1 MAANVRQK
9 KVKIAFALVL
19 VFFASFIF
27 IPAIFILKSASLSA
41 AILNPLT
48 LRAIGLSFLIGVIV
62 TVIDLIIGVP
72 LAWFL
77 VRSKRRF
84 ARWLDNLIDLSLVM
98 PTAALGFSIY
108 IFWGSS
114 FGLSRMFGL
123 DGGLIAKGPLL
134 IMLLHI
140 VFTLPYMV
148 RSVSAAMLQINATY
162 EEAAASLGAS
172 PFSSFRTVAL
182 PLFRGGVI
190 NGAVLAFTRSLSETG
205 ATMMVAGALTTA
217 PVLIIGLKE
226 QGNLPAAG
234 GVSVILILAAV
245 LILFLARLKFGE
257 KTISLGRIYP
267 KFEFKLSQ
275 LGWLR
280 NLVVILFYI
289 SCVFLPTIA
298 LVLYYFGNFNLPPLG
313 ALPQSLIISFG
324 VALTVTMINLIFA
337 IPFAYI
343 IARNRFRLGKLLNSL
358 NEAVL
363 LMPTSALGLSLALF
377 WRQFSGSDILV
388 LCLAHLCLSFPY
400 LVTPI
405 ASALKE
411 ISVEQQEAARSLGA
425 RTRQMFFTILLPQIK
440 PAIIAG
446 AIMAFMRSLS
456 ETGATLAVTGK
467 IKTVSILIVDLFK
480 ADRLNEAA
488 FASLILFVIAFIFL
502 FLLKRNQKV
511 HH

>member
-1 MAANVRQK
+1 M
-9 KVKIAFALVL
+9 L

-27 IPAIFILKSASLSA
+27 IPAIFILKSASVSA
-41 AILNPLT
+41 AIFNTNT
-48 LRAIGLSFLIGVIV
+48 LKAIGLSFLIGLIV
-62 TVIDLIIGVP
+62 TLVDLVVGVP
-72 LAWFL
+72 LAWLL
-77 VRSKRRF
+77 VRSKHRL

-98 PTAALGFSIY
+98 PTAALGFSIF
-108 IFWGSS
+108 IFWGSDY
-114 FGLSRMFGL
+114 GLSRLLGL
-123 DGGLIAKGPLL
+123 DSGLISKGPLL
-134 IMLLHI
+134 VMLLHI

-172 PFSSFRTVAL
+172 LFSSFRTVAL

-217 PVLIIGLKE
+217 PVLIISLKDR
-226 QGNLPAAG
+226 GDLPAAG
-234 GVSVILILAAV
+234 GVSVVLIAAAV
-245 LILFLARLKFGE
+245 LILFLARHRFGE

-267 KFEFKLSQ
+267 KFESRLSQ

-280 NLVVILFYI
+280 NTLVIAFYGLV
-289 SCVFLPTIA
+289 VFLPTIS
-298 LVLYYFGNFNLPPLG
+298 LILYYFGNFNMPDLG
-313 ALPQSLIISFG
+313 ELPQSLMVSFS
-324 VALTVTMINLIFA
+324 VAFAVTVANLFFA
-337 IPFAYI
+337 IPFAYM
-343 IARNRFRLGKLLNSL
+343 IARNRYRIGKLLNSF

-377 WRQFSGSDILV
+377 WRQFSGSDFLV

-411 ISVEQQEAARSLGA
+411 ISIEQQEAAHSFGA
-425 RTRQMFFTILLPQIK
+425 STKQMFFTVLLPQIK

-488 FASLILFVIAFIFL
+488 FASLILFIIAFFFL

>member
-1 MAANVRQK
+1 MAAIMKRQK
-9 KVKIAFALVL
+9 VNFAFALVL

-41 AILNPLT
+41 AIFNPLT
-48 LRAIGLSFLIGVIV
+48 LKAIGLSFLIGLAV
-62 TVIDLIIGVP
+62 TLVDLVVGVP

-77 VRSKRRF
+77 IRSKRRF
-84 ARWLDNLIDLSLVM
+84 ARWLDSLIDLSLVM

-114 FGLSRMFGL
+114 FGISRLFGL
-123 DGGLIAKGPLL
+123 DSGLISKGPFL

-182 PLFRGGVI
+182 PLFHGGVI

-217 PVLIIGLKE
+217 PVLIIGLKD

-234 GVSVILILAAV
+234 GVSVILIVAAV
-245 LILFLARLKFGE
+245 LILFLARLRFGE
-257 KTISLGRIYP
+257 KTISLGKIYP
-267 KFEFKLSQ
+267 KLEFKLSR

-280 NLVVILFYI
+280 NLPVISFYVL
-289 SCVFLPTIA
+289 CVFLPTIA
-298 LVLYYFGNFNLPPLG
+298 LVLYYFGNFNLPQLG
-313 ALPQSLIISFG
+313 SLPSSLIVSFG
-324 VALTVTMINLIFA
+324 VAFAVTVANLFFA
-337 IPFAYI
+337 VPFAYM

-377 WRQFSGSDILV
+377 WHQFSGSDLLV
-388 LCLAHLCLSFPY
+388 LCFAHLCLSFPF

-425 RTRQMFFTILLPQIK
+425 GTRQMFMTVLLPQIK
-440 PAIIAG
+440 PAIVAG

-467 IKTVSILIVDLFK
+467 IKTVSVLIVDLFK
-480 ADRLNEAA
+480 ADKLNEAA
-488 FASLILFVIAFIFL
+488 FASLILFVIAFFFL

>member
-1 MAANVRQK
+1 MAAVKKRQTANLGF
-9 KVKIAFALVL
+9 VLVL

-27 IPAIFILKSASLSA
+27 VPAIFILKSASLSEV
-41 AILNPLT
+41 IFNPLT
-48 LRAIGLSFLIGVIV
+48 LRAIGLSFLIGLIV
-62 TVIDLIIGVP
+62 TLVDLLVGVP

-77 VRSKRRF
+77 MRSRRRF
-84 ARWLDNLIDLSLVM
+84 AHWLDNLIDLSLVM

-108 IFWGSS
+108 IFWGSN
-114 FGLSRMFGL
+114 FGLARLFGL
-123 DGGLIAKGPLL
+123 DTGLISKGPLL

-148 RSVSAAMLQINATY
+148 RSVSAAMQQIDATY

-217 PVLIIGLKE
+217 PVLIINLKD
-226 QGNLPAAG
+226 QGSLPAAG
-234 GVSVILILAAV
+234 GVSVILIVSAV
-245 LILFLARLKFGE
+245 LILFLARLRFGD
-257 KTISLGRIYP
+257 KTISIGRIYP
-267 KFEFKLSQ
+267 KLEFKLSR
-275 LGWLR
+275 LSALR
-280 NLVVILFYI
+280 NFLVIAFYGLI
-289 SCVFLPTIA
+289 IFLPTIA
-298 LVLYYFGNFNLPPLG
+298 LVLYYFGNFNLPELG
-313 ALPQSLIISFG
+313 GLPQSLIVSFG
-324 VALTVTMINLIFA
+324 VALAVTAVNLVFA
-337 IPFAYI
+337 IPFAYM

-377 WRQFSGSDILV
+377 WHQFTGVDLLV
-388 LCLAHLCLSFPY
+388 LCLAHLAIAFPF

-411 ISVEQQEAARSLGA
+411 ISIEQQEAAHAFGA
-425 RTRQMFFTILLPQIK
+425 GTRQMFLSILLPQIK
-440 PAIIAG
+440 PAIVAG

-467 IKTVSILIVDLFK
+467 IKTVSVLIVDLFK
-480 ADRLNEAA
+480 ADKLNEAA
-488 FASLILFVIAFIFL
+488 FASLILFVIAFFFL
-502 FLLKRNQKV
+502 FLLKRNQRV

>member
-1 MAANVRQK
+1 MAVAKNRQTSNYGFL
-9 KVKIAFALVL
+9 IVL

-27 IPAIFILKSASLSA
+27 VPAIYILKSASLSA
-41 AILNPLT
+41 AIFNPLT
-48 LRAIGLSFLIGVIV
+48 LKAIGLSFYIGLLV
-62 TVIDLIIGVP
+62 TSVDLIIGVP

-77 VRSKRRF
+77 VRSKHRL

-108 IFWGSS
+108 IFWGSG
-114 FGLSRMFGL
+114 FGLSRLFGL
-123 DGGLIAKGPLL
+123 ADGLISKGPLL

-148 RSVSAAMLQINATY
+148 RSVSAAMQQINATY

-172 PFSSFRTVAL
+172 PFSSFRTVAA

-217 PVLIIGLKE
+217 PVLIIGLKD
-226 QGNLPAAG
+226 QGNIPAAG
-234 GVSVILILAAV
+234 GVSVILILTAV
-245 LILFLARLKFGE
+245 LILFMARHRFGE
-257 KTISLGRIYP
+257 KTISLGKIYP
-267 KFEFKLSQ
+267 KLEFKLSRF
-275 LGWLR
+275 GGLR
-280 NLVVILFYI
+280 NFLVI
-289 SCVFLPTIA
+289 SLYGLVVFLPTIA
-298 LVLYYFGNFNLPPLG
+298 LVLYYLGNFNLPQLG
-313 ALPQSLIISFG
+313 GLPQSLVISFG
-324 VALTVTMINLIFA
+324 VALVVTTANLFFA
-337 IPFAYI
+337 VPFAYM
-343 IARNRFRLGKLLNSL
+343 IARNRFRLGKFLNSL

-377 WRQFSGSDILV
+377 WRQFFGSDLLV
-388 LCLAHLCLSFPY
+388 LIFAHLCLSFPF

-425 RTRQMFFTILLPQIK
+425 GTRQMFFTILLPQIK

-480 ADRLNEAA
+480 ADKLNEAA
-488 FASLILFVIAFIFL
+488 FASLILFVIAFFFL